1 VKRAAAG
8 AIRCAFIGKGGEES
22 HGWEQ
27 WPLMAM
33 ADSKQ

>member
-1 VKRAAAG
+1 VKRVAAG
-8 AIRCAFIGKGGEES
+8 AIGCGFIGQGGEES
-22 HGWEQ
+22 HGREQ